1 MSANKRW
8 RRHKMCDVHFG
19 HGFLL
24 ATGDD
29 QAATEREPD
38 VTLRFIVPHRRLP
51 GLASKTFGG
60 LSER

>member
-19 HGFLL
+19 TGFLL

-29 QAATEREPD
+29 QAATDRCFRDPAKVAD
-38 VTLRFIVPHRRLP
+38 LQA
-51 GLASKTFGG
+51 LA
-60 LSER
+60 